1 LPPVKIVN
9 QQAHEPTQHL
19 TARFGYMA
27 ALLGY
32 DLALPAAGLY
42 PGEHFAITLY
52 YRSEAATGA
61 DYTRFLHVYNA
72 ASGMAAQFDSPPQ
85 NGANPTW
92 SWMPGEV
99 IVDRV
104 DLQVA
109 EAAKPGQ
116 YTVYLGF
123 YDPKAGGSRIQARDA
138 SGNGFPD
145 DRVYVTA
152 IEIRKK

>member
-1 LPPVKIVN
+1 
-9 QQAHEPTQHL
+9 
-19 TARFGYMA
+19 M
-27 ALLGY
+27 
-32 DLALPAAGLY
+32 
-42 PGEHFAITLY
+42 
-52 YRSEAATGA
+52 GA

-92 SWMPGEV
+92 SWTPGEV
-99 IVDRV
+99 VVDRV

-123 YDPKAGGSRIQARDA
+123 YDPKAGGARIQARDA
-138 SGNGFPD
+138 AGKPFPA
-145 DRVYVTA
+145 DRVHVTD